1 MMQRLG
7 VVIRK
12 MNSKVKLQ
20 LAGDTD
26 VLTTFQK
33 CFNLWKIRLHLT
45 ILMHRNLIIKLVMR
59 SRGFHLYIMKYCVV
73 RQSQVCTDTLI
84 WN

>member
-26 VLTTFQK
+26 VLITFQK
-33 CFNLWKIRLHLT
+33 CFNFL
-45 ILMHRNLIIKLVMR
+45 LMHRNLIIKLVMR
-59 SRGFHLYIMKYCVV
+59 SRGFHLYITKYCVV
-73 RQSQVCTDTLI
+73 RQSQVCTGTLI
-84 WN
+84 